1 MTDKR
6 GRKEL
11 IESARKP
18 ERGESRERW
27 VSEVRNGES
36 LEKQSSPSLE
46 NVCGF
51 N

>member
-6 GRKEL
+6 RGQKL
-11 IESARKP
+11 IETVRKP
-18 ERGESRERW
+18 EKGESRERW
-27 VSEVRNGES
+27 VPEARDDES
-36 LEKQSSPSLE
+36 SDKQPRLSLE

>member
-6 GRKEL
+6 GGRQL
-11 IESARKP
+11 IELARKP
-18 ERGESRERW
+18 ERGESRKRW
-27 VSEVRNGES
+27 VSEVRNGQS
-36 LEKQSSPSLE
+36 LEKQPSLSLE